1 MRNSCIPG
9 MTDQLFKRFK
19 TEQNA
24 FQFSHIP
31 AAQTDNVVLLFV
43 LSWCVM
49 NNRLYLKEQ
58 LGDFFSQT
66 VFSMLLEAF
75 SVRTVRGVID
85 KGNM

>member
-43 LSWCVM
+43 LSGWVI
-49 NNRLYLKEQ
+49 NNCLCLKEQ
-58 LGDFFSQT
+58 LCDFSSLT
-66 VFSMLLEAF
+66 VFSMLL
-75 SVRTVRGVID
+75 V
-85 KGNM
+85 